1 MSPMFS
7 LILDV
12 LILVALG
19 ATVFYSIN
27 LSKQFNK
34 LQADK
39 KAFESLIRSLNLAS
53 SRSESVI
60 NSLKETA
67 LGGSEDLQEKISR
80 ARGMSDELEIM
91 IQAGDSLANRLEELA
106 SQRPQ
111 TNKTQINEDDLKT
124 KAEQDLLAA
133 IKAKQK

>member
-1 MSPMFS
+1 MNPMFS

-39 KAFESLIRSLNLAS
+39 QAFENLIRSLNLAS

-67 LGGSEDLQEKISR
+67 LRGSEDLQEKISR
-80 ARGMSDELEIM
+80 SRGMADELEIM
-91 IQAGDSLANRLEELA
+91 IQAGDSLANRLENLA
-106 SQRPQ
+106 SQKPTPNKKQ
-111 TNKTQINEDDLKT
+111 TNKSDLKT

>member
-1 MSPMFS
+1 MNPMFS

-12 LILVALG
+12 LILIALG

-39 KAFESLIRSLNLAS
+39 KAFENLIRSLNLAS

-60 NSLKETA
+60 KSLKDIA
-67 LGGSEDLQEKISR
+67 LGGSEDLQEKIGR

-91 IQAGDSLANRLEELA
+91 IQAGDSLANRLEDLA

-111 TNKTQINEDDLKT
+111 TNKTQINESDLKT